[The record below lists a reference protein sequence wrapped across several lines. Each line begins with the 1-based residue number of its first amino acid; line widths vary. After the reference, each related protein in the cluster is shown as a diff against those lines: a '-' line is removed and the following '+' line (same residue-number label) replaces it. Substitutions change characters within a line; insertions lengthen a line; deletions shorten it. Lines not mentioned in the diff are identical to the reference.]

1 MDSLS
6 ENIFTARTLDDCLNL
21 ASSKLNVSKND
32 LQYKIIEE
40 KQGIFIKKVT
50 ISVKIPENIENDK
63 EIKSDEV
70 KEKEVTKVSCD
81 NKNIDGTIKVKNGEI
96 IVKNHK
102 NGGRPATI
110 RGNDK
115 VKVLV
120 DGIEVTSKQDVY
132 EENSIEIIFEKN
144 IAERMMNI
152 NISHDSMEAYASIK
166 YIPENV
172 YKLKD
177 TMEQKDL
184 EVEAKLEEQKY
195 PNPYTIDEIKE
206 ILLSKGIKVGVIKE
220 NLYKLVKLQDVE
232 DVLIAKGRNIIQSI
246 DDKIDI
252 KFDINNGK
260 AFKEDKNGNVDYKSI
275 GRVKEV
281 KKGEVLA
288 VRELGIDGKDGIDV
302 KGCIKKHTK
311 RKKANIKLG
320 QGCEFK
326 DDNTVISTI
335 EGKPAFKGGVIAV
348 HPVHNVEKD
357 VDITTGNIDFVGD
370 VVIYGSV
377 KEGMR
382 VDCGQNLTVNKNTE
396 HAKLYSKRDMTVL
409 GNVINSDLH
418 AGGEDILKRNKLK
431 VLKKFN
437 SALLELIS
445 TVDHIKKFN
454 LLGKKVRDG
463 EIVKVLIENKFKYIN
478 NLCSEF
484 NELLLQCSMEE
495 EKVVSDC
502 INKNLVGVGPLNI
515 KEVNELNL
523 IVIKVK
529 RAISAIE
536 TTLSVPV
543 TMNISYCQDSVL
555 KCSGNVIV
563 TGKGEYVSEIISHGS
578 VEFISSGS
586 LARGGVIRAKKEI
599 KCKEVG
605 SEGGVS
611 TKLIVEGKGHI
622 WVDVAYQN
630 TRFIVGE
637 KEYILEVPSKE
648 IHAYLADDGELVVD
662 KFVL

>member
-1 MDSLS
+1 MNSLS

-21 ASSKLNVSKND
+21 ASSKLNISKND
-32 LQYKIIEE
+32 LEYNIIEE

-50 ISVKIPENIENDK
+50 VSVKVPENIQNDK
-63 EIKSDEV
+63 KIKIDEV
-70 KEKEVTKVSCD
+70 KEKEVTKLSSD
-81 NKNIDGTIKVKNGEI
+81 NKNIDGTIKIQNGKI

-102 NGGRPATI
+102 DGGRPATI
-110 RGNDK
+110 RGNGK

-120 DGIEVTSKQDVY
+120 DGIEVTSKQDVH
-132 EENSIEIIFEKN
+132 EQNSIEIIFEEN
-144 IAERMMNI
+144 VAERMMNI

-166 YIPENV
+166 YIPENI

-184 EVEAKLEEQKY
+184 EVEAQLEEQKY

-220 NLYKLVKLQDVE
+220 NLYKLVELQDVE
-232 DVLIAKGRNIIQSI
+232 DVLIAKGRKPIQSI
-246 DDKIDI
+246 DDRIDI
-252 KFDINNGK
+252 KFDVNNGK

-288 VRELGIDGKDGIDV
+288 VREPGVDGKDGIDV
-302 KGCIKKHTK
+302 KGCIKKHAK

-335 EGKPAFKGGVIAV
+335 EGKPTFKGGVIAV

-382 VDCGQNLTVNKNTE
+382 VDCGQNLTVNKNIE

-431 VLKKFN
+431 VLKKLN
-437 SALLELIS
+437 SGLLELIS

-478 NLCSEF
+478 SLCSEF

-586 LARGGVIRAKKEI
+586 LARGGVIKAKKQI
-599 KCKEVG
+599 KCKKVG